1 MKIRKGDTV
10 LVIAGKDKGRTGTV
24 DRVYP
29 KSEKV
34 LVENINMY
42 KKAVPKT
49 EQTPQGG
56 IMDVPRPIHM
66 SNLMV
71 VDPKTKK
78 PSRVRYEIKDG
89 KKERVFKNSSR
100 KKI

>member
-10 LVIAGKDKGRTGTV
+10 LVIAGKDKGRTGKV

-29 KSEKV
+29 KQNKV
-34 LVENINMY
+34 VVENINMY
-42 KKAVPKT
+42 KKTVPKT

-56 IMDVPRPIHM
+56 VMDVPRPIQA

-78 PSRVRYEIKDG
+78 PSRVKYEVKDG
-89 KKERVFKNSSR
+89 KKERVFKSTSR

>member
-10 LVIAGKDKGRTGTV
+10 LVIAGKDKGRTGKV

-29 KSEKV
+29 KQNKV
-34 LVENINMY
+34 VVESINMY

-56 IMDVPRPIHM
+56 VMDVPRPIQA

-78 PSRVRYEIKDG
+78 PSRVKYEIKDG
-89 KKERVFKNSSR
+89 KKERVFKSTSR

>member
-10 LVIAGKDKGRTGTV
+10 LVIAGKDKGRTGKV

-29 KSEKV
+29 KSDKV
-34 LVENINMY
+34 VVENINMY
-42 KKAVPKT
+42 KKTVPKT

-56 IMDVPRPIHM
+56 VMDVPRPIHA

-78 PSRVRYEIKDG
+78 PSRVKYEIKDG
-89 KKERVFKNSSR
+89 KKERVFKSTSR

>member
-10 LVIAGKDKGRTGTV
+10 LVIAGKDKGRSGKV

-29 KSEKV
+29 KSNRV
-34 LVENINMY
+34 VVENINMY
-42 KKAVPKT
+42 KKTVPKT

-56 IMDVPRPIHM
+56 VMDVPRPIHA

-78 PSRVRYEIKDG
+78 PSRVKYEVKDG
-89 KKERVFKNSSR
+89 KKERVFKSTSR

>member
-10 LVIAGKDKGRTGTV
+10 LVIAGKDKGRTGNV
-24 DRVYP
+24 ERVYP
-29 KSEKV
+29 KSNKV
-34 LVENINMY
+34 VVESINMY
-42 KKAVPKT
+42 KKTVPKT

-56 IMDVPRPIHM
+56 IMDVPRPIHA

-78 PSRVRYEIKDG
+78 PSRVKYEIKDG
-89 KKERVFKNSSR
+89 KKERVFKSTSR

>member
-1 MKIRKGDTV
+1 MKIHKGDTV

-29 KSEKV
+29 KSGTV

-42 KKAVPKT
+42 KKAIKKT

-56 IMDVPRPIHM
+56 LIDVPRPIQA

-78 PSRVRYEIKDG
+78 PSRVGYEITDG
-89 KKERVFKNSSR
+89 KKERIFKKSLR

>member
-10 LVIAGKDKGRTGTV
+10 LVIAGKDKGRTGKV

-29 KSEKV
+29 KTQKV
-34 LVENINMY
+34 VIENINMY
-42 KKAVPKT
+42 KKTVPKT

-56 IMDVPRPIHM
+56 IIDVPRPMHV

-78 PSRVRYEIKDG
+78 PSRVKYELKDG
-89 KKERVFKNSSR
+89 KKSRVFKNTSR